1 MYFIMLA
8 SFWFFKYDYLNFQ
21 RGDIH
26 GQWLPLVIP
35 ASVENMG
42 PIHTEAFTLAGLE
55 PATIYEAVISSKNV
69 FGWSKPSKI
78 FKFATVGIGN

>member
-1 MYFIMLA
+1 MKINVINL
-8 SFWFFKYDYLNFQ
+8 Q

-35 ASVENMG
+35 ASTEKMG
-42 PIHTEAFTLAGLE
+42 PIHMESYTLAGLE
-55 PATIYEAVISSKNV
+55 PATVYEAVIASQNV

-78 FKFATVGIGN
+78 FRFATVGVGKYYSIL